1 MTEQASYG
9 KMTKRI
15 VFTDNDHRHAQLLN
29 RLRYD
34 GLTQAQFF
42 RLIVGGYIA
51 GDGRIQEFVDEF
63 KTQSIKRKKRSRALK
78 NTGEASVKEYGL
90 DSQSIEDIFDL
101 IAEEHP
107 DL

>member
-1 MTEQASYG
+1 MTEQAVYG

-42 RLIVGGYIA
+42 RSIVGAYID
-51 GDGRIQEFVDEF
+51 GDIRIQEFVDEI
-63 KTQSIKRKKRSRALK
+63 KNQSSKRKKLSKRLK
-78 NTGEASVKEYGL
+78 TTGNDMVTNFGL
-90 DSQSIEDIFDL
+90 DDKSIEDIFDL